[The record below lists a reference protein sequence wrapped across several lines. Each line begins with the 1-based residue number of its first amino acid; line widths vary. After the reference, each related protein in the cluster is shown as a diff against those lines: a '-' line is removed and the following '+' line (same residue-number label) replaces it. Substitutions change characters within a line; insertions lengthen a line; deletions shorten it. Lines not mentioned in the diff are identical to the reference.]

1 MVFTDG
7 SAGLSFRSTAI
18 DVMVV
23 SGSRVTLFGRGTAN
37 GESIQYRVAAD
48 DLSGS
53 GSEHTFEIAL
63 SNGYLAAGTVR
74 HGDVEIECEDDGHD

>member
-23 SGSRVTLFGRGTAN
+23 SGSRGRGTAN
-37 GESIQYRVAAD
+37 GESVQYRVAAD